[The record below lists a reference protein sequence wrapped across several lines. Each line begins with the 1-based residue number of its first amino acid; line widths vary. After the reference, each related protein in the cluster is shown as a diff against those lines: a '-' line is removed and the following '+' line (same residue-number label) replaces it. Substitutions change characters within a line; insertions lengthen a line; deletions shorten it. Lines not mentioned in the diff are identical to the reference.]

1 LLQFERPI
9 MPAITRILRA
19 DGAHWV
25 GDGFPVRTLF
35 SYHRGAH
42 AVSPFLLFDH
52 AGPYDFAPSTTP
64 RGVGQHPHRGFET
77 VTMAYQGEVSHR
89 DSGGA
94 EGTIGEGEVQW
105 MTAASGVIHEE
116 FHSPAFTARGGPFHM
131 VQLWVNLPADAKMQT
146 PAYQAI
152 TRDRITEVALAD
164 GAGVAR
170 IIAGDFAG
178 ALGPATTHTPVNLWD
193 VRLTGDAPV
202 TIDLPAGHT
211 SMIAALTGRI
221 VADTVEVGA
230 SEVALFDR
238 VGGTVSLRTMDGP
251 ATLLVLTG
259 EPIDEPIAG
268 HGPFVMNSEAEIHQ
282 AYADFQSGKFG
293 RVAA

>member
-1 LLQFERPI
+1 
-9 MPAITRILRA
+9 MPALKRILRP

-35 SYHRGAH
+35 SYHRDAH
-42 AVSPFLLFDH
+42 TVSPFLLFDH
-52 AGPYDFAPSTTP
+52 AGPYDFAPALTP

-77 VTMAYQGEVSHR
+77 VTIAYQGEVSHR

-116 FHSPAFTARGGPFHM
+116 FHSTAFTRRGGPFHM
-131 VQLWVNLPADAKMQT
+131 VQLWVNLPARDKMKT

-152 TRDRITEVALAD
+152 TRDRIAEVALPD

-178 ALGPATTHTPVNLWD
+178 TKGSATTHTPVNLWD
-193 VRLTGDAPV
+193 VRLTGKGSA
-202 TIDLPAGHT
+202 TLDLPEGHT
-211 SMIAALTGRI
+211 SMIAVLTGRI

-238 VGGTVSLRTMDGP
+238 SGGSVTVRTMGGE
-251 ATLLVLTG
+251 ATVLVLTG
-259 EPIDEPIAG
+259 EPINEPIAG

>member
-1 LLQFERPI
+1 
-9 MPAITRILRA
+9 MPAITRILRPE
-19 DGAHWV
+19 GAHWV

-35 SYHRGAH
+35 SYHRDAH
-42 AVSPFLLFDH
+42 DISPFLLFDH
-52 AGPYDFAPSTTP
+52 AGPYDFAPSATP

-77 VTMAYQGEVSHR
+77 VTIAYQGEVSHR

-116 FHSPAFTARGGPFHM
+116 FHSTAFTRRGGPFHM
-131 VQLWVNLPADAKMQT
+131 VQLWVNLPAAAKMQT

-152 TRDRITEVALAD
+152 TRDRIVEVALPA

-170 IIAGDFAG
+170 IIAGEFAG
-178 ALGPATTHTPVNLWD
+178 TPGPAVTHTPVNLWD
-193 VRLTGDAPV
+193 IRLSGDAPAS
-202 TIDLPAGHT
+202 IDLPAGHT
-211 SMIAALTGRI
+211 AMIAVLTGRI
-221 VADTVEVGA
+221 RAGTAEVGA
-230 SEVALFDR
+230 NEVALYDR
-238 VGGTVSLRTMDGP
+238 AGGPVLLEPMDGP
-251 ATLLVLTG
+251 ATILVLTG
-259 EPIDEPIAG
+259 QPINEPIAG
-268 HGPFVMNSEAEIHQ
+268 HGPFVMNSAAEIHQ